1 MHNHSLATKAGYPQL
16 RQWFT
21 RMNDLASVQKGL
33 KSLGVSTPQNLTFEK
48 FVPRPPATKEE
59 KRKQM
64 EKARADRKKV
74 GYDAAWRVGEKG
86 YMRVWGIC
94 VNVWMCGWLRVEIQP
109 YCGHTKRSPLA
120 IIYTDARVDV
130 DVLMC

>member
-74 GYDAAWRVGEKG
+74 GYDAACLCGRERLYARVGDLCE
-86 YMRVWGIC
+86 C
-94 VNVWMCGWLRVEIQP
+94 LDVWMVACGDTTVLRTYQEKP
-109 YCGHTKRSPLA
+109 ACDHLHGCSG
-120 IIYTDARVDV
+120 
-130 DVLMC
+130 